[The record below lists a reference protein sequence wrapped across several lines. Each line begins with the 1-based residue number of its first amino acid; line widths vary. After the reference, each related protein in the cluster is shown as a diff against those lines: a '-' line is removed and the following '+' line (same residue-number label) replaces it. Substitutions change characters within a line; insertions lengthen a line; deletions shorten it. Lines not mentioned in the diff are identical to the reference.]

1 MASYTAQQLNGAG
14 TPIEAILAGGP
25 KTFTL
30 TNPSSGSSYFT
41 VETVRN
47 ATGSYANRPTNA
59 IGTYATFVGLDA
71 NSLVTSSYI
80 SSVVVPSGVS
90 SYRFTPAAPI
100 AISSSMLRATGGV
113 TLVIS

>member
-1 MASYTAQQLNGAG
+1 MATYTAQQLNGAG
-14 TPIEAILAGGP
+14 TPTEVLTGQ

-30 TNPSSGSSYFT
+30 TNPLSSSAYFT

-47 ATGSYANRPTNA
+47 ATGSYANKPTNA
-59 IGTYATFVGLDA
+59 LGTYATFVGIDSDTLI
-71 NSLVTSSYI
+71 TSSYI
-80 SSVVVPSGVS
+80 SSVVVPSGDS
-90 SYRFTPAAPI
+90 SYKFTPTATV

>member
-14 TPIEAILAGGP
+14 TPTEVLTGQ

-30 TNPSSGSSYFT
+30 TNPSSGSAYFT

-47 ATGSYANRPTNA
+47 ATGSYANKPTNA
-59 IGTYATFVGLDA
+59 LGTYATFVGINIDTLI
-71 NSLVTSSYI
+71 TSSYI
-80 SSVVVPSGVS
+80 SSVVVPSGAS
-90 SYRFTPAAPI
+90 SYKFTPTATV